1 MLLLIHNVH
10 SGLNLNNLDMLEQ
23 CYSLNSNNIGNVVY
37 NSNGEVGTENLDI
50 KSLKSISS
58 LYINN
63 NIPFSF

>member
-23 CYSLNSNNIGNVVY
+23 CYSLNSNNIDNVVY
-37 NSNGEVGTENLDI
+37 NSNSEGGTKNIDL

-58 LYINN
+58 LYIND